1 MNRASA
7 PGLDRFKLIVSLILG
22 AILLL
27 MLLRGCATN
36 AVPNEISSGMTET
49 SPVSNNTE
57 TLTALPEFTETVSAP
72 SATETLAPSPLPPT
86 DAATSTKAVSLETS
100 TPRSNK
106 STPTVSP
113 DSTSTL
119 AVTKTAATGAT
130 PASGE
135 GASCNTSA
143 PSRLSVGQQ
152 ARVILRLN
160 MRSEASITAPILQ
173 TNPANT
179 EVEIIGGPV
188 CTPVGKRA
196 YLWWQIRLPDGIE
209 GWSAEAQLNQPSYFL
224 EPIP

>member
-27 MLLRGCATN
+27 MVLRGCATG
-36 AVPNEISSGMTET
+36 AVPNEISPGMTET
-49 SPVSNNTE
+49 SSISDNTE
-57 TLTALPEFTETVSAP
+57 TLTALPEFTETISAP
-72 SATETLAPSPLPPT
+72 SATETLVSSPVPPT
-86 DAATSTKAVSLETS
+86 EAATSTKTVSLETS
-100 TPRSNK
+100 TPLPIK

-113 DSTSTL
+113 DLTATL
-119 AVTKTAATGAT
+119 AVTKIAAT

-135 GASCNTSA
+135 GSSCNTSA
-143 PSRLSVGQQ
+143 PSRLNAGQR

-160 MRSEASITAPILQ
+160 MRSEPSITAPILQ

-179 EVEIIGGPV
+179 EVEIIGGPT

-196 YLWWQIRLPDGIE
+196 YLWWQIRLPDGAE